1 MANFQVRGC
10 CCGIPFGFGTVIVA
24 LLGFLL
30 WKLAAALPDL
40 VALVPPLFGWAAGV
54 VGLAASLAPHCLAGR
69 GRSSFLQSFFTD
81 AEPA

>member
-40 VALVPPLFGWAAGV
+40 LALIPPLFGFAAGV
-54 VGLAASLAPHCLAGR
+54 VGLGASLAPPLLG
-69 GRSSFLQSFFTD
+69 G
-81 AEPA
+81 